1 MPVNSLDDLY
11 RQKLQ
16 LILDAEQ
23 QALQAYPQ
31 VMQMA
36 QHDELR
42 RALQTHMDQTRQQVE
57 QLQPLVQQG
66 GQSGQQQTCTSMQA
80 LIQEAQQM
88 VGQIQD
94 PDTRDA
100 FLIGAA
106 QAMEHH
112 EIAAYG
118 TARAW
123 AQEIGRDQDV
133 EVLDRILDQE
143 KHTDMLLTQLAE
155 RRVNREASEGAMQ
168 GDREVPMRAGSEMG
182 TQSSQGGAQRS
193 TGTGDRPSAGR

>member
-1 MPVNSLDDLY
+1 MSVNSLDDLY

-57 QLQPLVQQG
+57 QLQPLMQQLG
-66 GQSGQQQTCTSMQA
+66 GQQQTCMSMQA

-106 QAMEHH
+106 QAM
-112 EIAAYG
+112 A
-118 TARAW
+118 T
-123 AQEIGRDQDV
+123 
-133 EVLDRILDQE
+133 
-143 KHTDMLLTQLAE
+143 
-155 RRVNREASEGAMQ
+155 
-168 GDREVPMRAGSEMG
+168 G
-182 TQSSQGGAQRS
+182 TQRSQGGTQR
-193 TGTGDRPSAGR
+193 TRGDRPATGG

>member
-1 MPVNSLDDLY
+1 MSVNSLDDLY

-57 QLQPLVQQG
+57 QLQPLMQQRG
-66 GQSGQQQTCTSMQA
+66 GQQQTCMSMQA

-106 QAMEHH
+106 QAM
-112 EIAAYG
+112 A
-118 TARAW
+118 T
-123 AQEIGRDQDV
+123 
-133 EVLDRILDQE
+133 
-143 KHTDMLLTQLAE
+143 
-155 RRVNREASEGAMQ
+155 
-168 GDREVPMRAGSEMG
+168 G
-182 TQSSQGGAQRS
+182 TQRSQGGTQR
-193 TGTGDRPSAGR
+193 TGVDRPATGG